1 MNKPVLYDGNTSI
14 SLTTSCYLI
23 HFVLFYKFSLF
34 QLNTEWVQIEA
45 IDLTSDGSAW
55 GFGITGGRSTG
66 VVVKTIVPG
75 SVTDKVRHFCQYYI
89 LKIYNF

>member
-1 MNKPVLYDGNTSI
+1 M
-14 SLTTSCYLI
+14 
-23 HFVLFYKFSLF
+23 
-34 QLNTEWVQIEA
+34 QIEA

-75 SVTDKVRHFCQYYI
+75 SVADKVIFFQY
-89 LKIYNF
+89 

>member
-1 MNKPVLYDGNTSI
+1 MDNFCNLPFHVLYRI
-14 SLTTSCYLI
+14 CVILTL
-23 HFVLFYKFSLF
+23 

-75 SVTDKVRHFCQYYI
+75 SVADKVIFFQY
-89 LKIYNF
+89 